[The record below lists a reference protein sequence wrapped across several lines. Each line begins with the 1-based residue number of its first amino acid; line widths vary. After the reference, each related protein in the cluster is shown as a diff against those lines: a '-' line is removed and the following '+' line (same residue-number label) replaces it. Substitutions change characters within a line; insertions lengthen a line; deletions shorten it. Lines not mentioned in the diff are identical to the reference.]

1 MIWGYIFI
9 FPTALGLILLNIWP
23 AIQTAILSFQKTVGF
38 GDTEWVGL
46 RNYQKMFADGEVFQ
60 SLLNTL
66 IYAVVS
72 IPSIVVLSLLVAVL
86 MNRKVK
92 GLSIYRTIYFLPVVA
107 APSAVAMIWR
117 WMFNND
123 YGLINNM
130 LAKIGLDGPA
140 WLTDPSIAIYS
151 IIIVGVWSAIGYN
164 MVLLLA
170 GLQEI
175 PKDYYEAAEID
186 GASPIQ
192 QFFNITLPLVTPT
205 LFFVVVTTVINAF
218 QVFDVIFM
226 MITPNSTAM
235 FKSQSL
241 TYLFYKHSFILN
253 DKGYGSAIVMFLLVI
268 ILIITAI
275 QMKLQKKWVNY

>member
-1 MIWGYIFI
+1 MRLYFYFSNGIRINFI
-9 FPTALGLILLNIWP
+9 KYMASNSNSNFKF
-23 AIQTAILSFQKTVGF
+23 SKTVGF

-170 GLQEI
+170 GL
-175 PKDYYEAAEID
+175 
-186 GASPIQ
+186 
-192 QFFNITLPLVTPT
+192 
-205 LFFVVVTTVINAF
+205 
-218 QVFDVIFM
+218 
-226 MITPNSTAM
+226 
-235 FKSQSL
+235 
-241 TYLFYKHSFILN
+241 
-253 DKGYGSAIVMFLLVI
+253 
-268 ILIITAI
+268 
-275 QMKLQKKWVNY
+275 